1 MAASQ
6 DEIIAGLAE
15 IIEEVTGIE
24 PSEVTPEKSFV
35 DDLDIDSLSM
45 VEIAVQTEDKYGVK
59 IPDEDLAGLRTVGDV
74 VAYIQK
80 LEEENPEA
88 AAALREQ
95 PAGFALQ
102 VRGQRTFEPRRGER
116 RRILVEREALT
127 AAAERRQQR
136 LRACGDEA

>member
-1 MAASQ
+1 MAATQ
-6 DEIIAGLAE
+6 AEIISGLAE

-74 VAYIQK
+74 VSYIQK

-88 AAALREQ
+88 AAA
-95 PAGFALQ
+95 
-102 VRGQRTFEPRRGER
+102 
-116 RRILVEREALT
+116 I
-127 AAAERRQQR
+127 
-136 LRACGDEA
+136 RAQMGSGDQ